1 MPFEL
6 TCPPCNRYIEAM
18 QASARLDVSGILKDK
33 IEKSKEVEIEVSD
46 PGAINAL
53 AILTLTLWRTNP
65 LN

>member
-1 MPFEL
+1 
-6 TCPPCNRYIEAM
+6 M

-53 AILTLTLWRTNP
+53 AILTLTPWRPNP